1 MTPEKLVAKE
11 SDIAAFPL
19 ILDLLIEAINDPRS
33 TIDQMVNIVMYDQDL
48 CNRLVK
54 IVNSPIYNLQ
64 EEIDTVEKALNI
76 IGTEQLLSIA
86 LGSTVLSKF
95 EGIPENLITLKTFWH
110 HGIACGLATKSI
122 AKLKDQK
129 NLDVYFVGGM
139 IHDIGSLIIY
149 KQMPE
154 KARAALIQCNEW
166 GRNLIDAERD
176 VMGFDHAQVGKTLL
190 KKWKLP
196 EWLCEAVAFHHNP
209 HESLVCETEAAIMH
223 VADTIAEGSFL
234 GSSGQMQ
241 SQVLD
246 TNAWRKLHLPNRHL
260 TAIYEE
266 IYEGFEDMV
275 EIFS

>member
-234 GSSGQMQ
+234 GSSGPMQ